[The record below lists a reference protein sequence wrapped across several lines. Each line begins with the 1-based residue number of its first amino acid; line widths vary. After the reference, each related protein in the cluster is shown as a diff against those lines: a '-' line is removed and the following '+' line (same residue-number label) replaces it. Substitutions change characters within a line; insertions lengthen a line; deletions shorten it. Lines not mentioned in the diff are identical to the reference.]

1 MTGSMPDASSP
12 TSLTLAR
19 TCPDRNKPGPE
30 KVRVDTKIRVDSKEG
45 ITVILITTA
54 IPAVN

>member
-1 MTGSMPDASSP
+1 MPDAP
-12 TSLTLAR
+12 HVAR
-19 TCPDRNKPGPE
+19 TRPDGNKRGCR